1 MKKDGA
7 LYICVTPFFPSPN
20 SWRGAYVYDQVK
32 AIERNSDYK
41 VLVFKPGAEDY
52 EFDGIHVY
60 GFKEIV
66 MPSYIFNGFT
76 NSYNDKLFI
85 KRIHSLGL
93 DVNQIAIVHCHS
105 CMNGSYG
112 LVLKKINPNIKVL
125 LQHHNID
132 TLLVVNGKFADWK
145 LNNHY
150 RARKA
155 IDIFNRVDVHV
166 CISEPVK
173 ESLLAFPKARVAET
187 YEPYLKRMSQLADL
201 PSVKPKKIIVLNNGV
216 DTKEFNKGES
226 RKTDEDIY
234 RIGCIANF
242 QPLKDHLTLIKA
254 FEKLI
259 NKGYKKIILSLLG
272 TGETKQECMEYVESH
287 GLKEYV
293 EWPTEVYHEELPAY
307 YQSLDLFVLPSIFE
321 GFGCVYTEAYACGV
335 PFIGV
340 MGQGAEEVIM
350 HNERSNWLIKPHDID
365 NLAILIE
372 RQYIN
377 RNRQNLC
384 KSINIDDLVKD
395 FLKEIEK

>member
-1 MKKDGA
+1 MGNKKV
-7 LYICVTPFFPSPN
+7 YIVVTPFFPSPS

-41 VLVFKPGAEDY
+41 VLVFRPGVEDY
-52 EFDGIHVY
+52 EFNGIHVY
-60 GFKEIV
+60 GFKSIV

-76 NSYNDKLFI
+76 NSNNDKQFI
-85 KRIHSLGL
+85 KRIHGLGL
-93 DVNQIAIVHCHS
+93 DVDQIVIVHCHS

-112 LVLKKINPNIKVL
+112 LALKKSNSNIKVL

-132 TLLVVNGKFADWK
+132 TFMVMNGKFADWK
-145 LNNHY
+145 WNNHY

-173 ESLLAFPKARVAET
+173 ESLLAFPKVRPAET
-187 YEPYLKRMSQLADL
+187 FEPYLRRMNQLSDL
-201 PSVKPKKIIVLNNGV
+201 PSAKPKKILVLNNGV
-216 DTKEFNKGES
+216 DTKVFRKDES
-226 RKTDEDIY
+226 KKTDGDIY

-242 QPLKDHLTLIKA
+242 QLLKDHLTLIKA

-259 NKGYKKIILSLLG
+259 NKGYSKLILSLLG
-272 TGETKQECMEYVESH
+272 TGPTKQECMDYVKAH
-287 GLKEYV
+287 GLNYYV
-293 EWPTEVYHEELPAY
+293 EWPAEVYHEDLPKY
-307 YQSLDLFVLPSIFE
+307 YRSLDLFVLPSVFE

>member
-1 MKKDGA
+1 MKDQKI
-7 LYICVTPFFPSPN
+7 YICVTPFFPSPN

-76 NSYNDKLFI
+76 NGYNNKQFI
-85 KRIHSLGL
+85 KIIHSLGL
-93 DVNQIAIVHCHS
+93 NINQIAIVHCHS

-112 LVLKKINPNIKVL
+112 LALKKINPNIKVL

-173 ESLLAFPKARVAET
+173 ESLLAFPKARPAET

-216 DTKEFNKGES
+216 DTKVFNTGES
-226 RKTDEDIY
+226 RKAGEEIY

-242 QPLKDHLTLIKA
+242 QTLKDHLTLIKA
-254 FEKLI
+254 VEKLV
-259 NKGYKKIILSLLG
+259 NKGYKKLILSLLG
-272 TGETKQECMEYVESH
+272 TGPTKQGCMDYVNAH
-287 GLKEYV
+287 GLKNHV
-293 EWPTEVYHEELPAY
+293 EWPTEVYHEDLPKY
-307 YQSLDLFVLPSIFE
+307 YRSLDLFVLPSVFE

-335 PFIGV
+335 PFMGV
-340 MGQGAEEVIM
+340 TGQGAEEVIM
-350 HNERSNWLIKPHDID
+350 HNERANWLIKPHDID
-365 NLAILIE
+365 GLANLIE
-372 RQYIN
+372 RQYLN
-377 RNRQNLC
+377 RNQQTLC
-384 KSINIDDLVKD
+384 KPIDIDDLVRE
-395 FLKEIEK
+395 FIKEIEI

>member
-1 MKKDGA
+1 MEGQKI
-7 LYICVTPFFPSPN
+7 YICVTPFFPSPE

-76 NSYNDKLFI
+76 NGYNNKQFI

-93 DVNQIAIVHCHS
+93 DINQIAIVHCHS

-112 LVLKKINPNIKVL
+112 LALKKINPNIKVL

-150 RARKA
+150 RARRA

-166 CISEPVK
+166 CISEPVR
-173 ESLLAFPKARVAET
+173 ESLLAFPKARPAET
-187 YEPYLKRMSQLADL
+187 YGPYLKRMSQLADL

-216 DTKEFNKGES
+216 DTKVFNKGES
-226 RKTDEDIY
+226 KKTVEGIY

-259 NKGYKKIILSLLG
+259 NKGYNKLILSLLG
-272 TGETKQECMEYVESH
+272 TGATRQECMDYVNTH
-287 GLKEYV
+287 GLNNYV
-293 EWPTEVYHEELPAY
+293 EWPTEVYHEDLPKY
-307 YQSLDLFVLPSIFE
+307 YRSLDLFVLPSVFE

-335 PFIGV
+335 PFMGV
-340 MGQGAEEVIM
+340 IGQGAEEVIM
-350 HNERSNWLIKPHDID
+350 LNERDKWLIKPHDID
-365 NLAILIE
+365 GLANLIE
-372 RQYIN
+372 RHYLN
-377 RNRQNLC
+377 RDQQTLC
-384 KSINIDDLVKD
+384 KPIDIDDLIKG
-395 FLKEIEK
+395 FLKEIEL

>member
-1 MKKDGA
+1 M
-7 LYICVTPFFPSPN
+7 
-20 SWRGAYVYDQVK
+20 YDQVK

-76 NSYNDKLFI
+76 NGYNNKQFI
-85 KRIHSLGL
+85 KIIHSLGL
-93 DVNQIAIVHCHS
+93 NINQIAIVHCHS

-112 LVLKKINPNIKVL
+112 LALKKINPNIKVL

-173 ESLLAFPKARVAET
+173 ESLLAFPKARPAET

-216 DTKEFNKGES
+216 DTKVFNTGES
-226 RKTDEDIY
+226 RKAGEEIY

-242 QPLKDHLTLIKA
+242 QTLKDHLTLIKA
-254 FEKLI
+254 VEKLV
-259 NKGYKKIILSLLG
+259 NKGYKKLILSLLG
-272 TGETKQECMEYVESH
+272 TGPTKQGCMDYVNAH
-287 GLKEYV
+287 GLKNHV
-293 EWPTEVYHEELPAY
+293 EWPTEVYHEDLPKY
-307 YQSLDLFVLPSIFE
+307 YRSLDLFVLPSVFE

-335 PFIGV
+335 PFMGV
-340 MGQGAEEVIM
+340 TGQGAEEVIM
-350 HNERSNWLIKPHDID
+350 HNERANWLIKPHDID
-365 NLAILIE
+365 GLANLIE
-372 RQYIN
+372 RQYLN
-377 RNRQNLC
+377 RNQQTLC
-384 KSINIDDLVKD
+384 KPIDIDDLVRE
-395 FLKEIEK
+395 FIKEIEI